1 MHIDLRGGFLLKDK
15 GLNRRDK
22 KMKAIFISDAHLK
35 RASDERYS
43 RLINFLND
51 LKEGMARSL
60 VNSDELGKEK
70 ASIDDLYI
78 VGDLFDFWF
87 CQREKIN
94 PEFKL
99 VIDKLIELQKTGIS
113 IHLSEGNH
121 DFFMGEYFKNILGM
135 EVFDEWARV
144 KLDNLWALVAHGDT
158 TDKANIKYILFRKIL
173 RSRVFYNFQH
183 FIPASIRWAI
193 AGFSSAASKEM
204 TIENGDALVEKM
216 FSFALTKFGEDYD
229 AVILGHCHRPSFAPL
244 YCCGKEKN
252 FCCIGRLDQTLF
264 ISLL

>member
-1 MHIDLRGGFLLKDK
+1 
-15 GLNRRDK
+15 
-22 KMKAIFISDAHLK
+22 MKAIFISDAHLK
-35 RASDERYS
+35 RASAERYGW
-43 RLINFLND
+43 LINFLND
-51 LKEGMARSL
+51 IKEGMARSL
-60 VNSDELGKEK
+60 VNSDELSKEK
-70 ASIDDLYI
+70 ASIDALYI

-87 CQREKIN
+87 CQREKIH

-99 VIDKLIELQKTGIS
+99 IIDKLIELQRTGIS

-158 TDKANIKYILFRKIL
+158 TDKTNIKYTLLRKVL
-173 RSRVFYNFQH
+173 RSRVFYRFQY
-183 FIPASIRWAI
+183 FIPASIRWTI
-193 AGFSSAASKEM
+193 AGFSSAVSKEM

-229 AVILGHCHRPSFAPL
+229 AVILGHCHRPVLRQCIVAEKKKTFVTLGDWIRHFSFL
-244 YCCGKEKN
+244 YYENNK
-252 FCCIGRLDQTLF
+252 FFLSYYRPR
-264 ISLL
+264 

>member
-1 MHIDLRGGFLLKDK
+1 M
-15 GLNRRDK
+15 N
-22 KMKAIFISDAHLK
+22 AIFISDAHLK
-35 RASDERYS
+35 RASDERYG

-70 ASIDDLYI
+70 ASIDALYI

-87 CQREKIN
+87 CQREKIH

-99 VIDKLIELQKTGIS
+99 IINKLIELQKTGIS
-113 IHLSEGNH
+113 IHLNEGNH

-144 KLDNLWALVAHGDT
+144 KLDNLWAFVAHGDT
-158 TDKANIKYILFRKIL
+158 TDKANIKYILLRKIL
-173 RSRVFYNFQH
+173 RSRVFYRFQH

-193 AGFSSAASKEM
+193 AGFSSAVSKEM
-204 TIENGDALVEKM
+204 TIENGDALIKKM
-216 FSFALTKFGEDYD
+216 FSFALTKFEEDYD
-229 AVILGHCHRPSFAPL
+229 AVILGHSHRPVLRQCIVAEKKKTFVALGDWIRHFSFL
-244 YCCGKEKN
+244 YYENNKFFFGYY
-252 FCCIGRLDQTLF
+252 RPR
-264 ISLL
+264 